1 MEKAIEIVAGI
12 YVGIYLLF
20 IIFSILY
27 TRRSGIIKGKM
38 LLYLKEHYPEKW
50 KEINQSSF
58 NKLRFIFLKYDIE
71 LPEIKEM
78 KEKVEKA
85 YKLHKKGWTL
95 FLIGTIWLLA
105 PVILI
110 CLHHWFLAK

>member
-1 MEKAIEIVAGI
+1 MAKAIEIVAGI
-12 YVGIYLLF
+12 YVGVYLLF
-20 IIFSILY
+20 NIFSILY
-27 TRRSGIIKGKM
+27 IRRSGIIKRKI

-78 KEKVEKA
+78 KEKA
-85 YKLHKKGWTL
+85 YKLHKRGWTL
-95 FLIGTIWLLA
+95 FLIGTTWLLT
-105 PVILI
+105 PLILI
-110 CLHHWFLAK
+110 CLYHWVFK